1 MSVNSTYYT
10 TSLSIFILQDGFSF
24 LVKDEHQ
31 KPILFKAHTTKETA
45 SSFEI
50 LKLIKSHVDV
60 SFIRD
65 NYITS
70 LKLIYTN
77 PEFSIVPKAYFDKS
91 YLPHYLKY
99 SSQLIEGDDF
109 AYDEL
114 SKDEAF
120 VVYIPYININN
131 YFFELF
137 GEFKF
142 THISTQ
148 LIPKANS
155 LAKIH
160 QEYVLVYALDQ
171 LIYIVTYRKGHLN
184 FANAFK
190 FETPEDF
197 AYYVLFTID
206 ELNYNTEK
214 LHLDFYGKFLKTE
227 DNKAYNILT
236 LYIKNMGF
244 KNYIRPIEFE
254 SEMGFDEHYNLF

>member
-24 LVKDEHQ
+24 LVNDEHQ
-31 KPILFKAHTTKETA
+31 KPISFKAYSAKETA
-45 SSFEI
+45 SSFDI
-50 LKLIKSHVDV
+50 LTRIQSHIDASFIKENYIKSLR
-60 SFIRD
+60 I
-65 NYITS
+65 
-70 LKLIYTN
+70 IYTN
-77 PEFSIVPKAYFDKS
+77 PEFSIVPKAYFDES

-114 SKDEAF
+114 PKDEAF
-120 VVYIPYININN
+120 AVYIPYININN

-142 THISTQ
+142 THLSTQ

-160 QEYVLVYALDQ
+160 QEYVLIYVLDR
-171 LIYIVTYRKGHLN
+171 LIYIVTYRKGQLN

-197 AYYVLFTID
+197 VYYVLFTID
-206 ELNYNTEK
+206 ELSYDTKK
-214 LHLDFYGKFLKTE
+214 LHLDFYGKFFKTE
-227 DNKAYNILT
+227 DNKAYQILS
-236 LYIKNMGF
+236 LYIRNMEF
-244 KNYIRPIEFE
+244 KNYKRPDGFE
-254 SEMGFDEHYNLF
+254 YETGFDEHYNLF